1 MINLLKTAQEL
12 FAEDTKKRNSSF
24 IVDSIIG
31 TILLAIKKYNESE
44 ANILIYAANNYDANQ
59 IYNKLSSLI
68 DEDKIILL
76 PGDDLIRVEYISE
89 SKEIRSE
96 LIYGLYKIRHAH
108 HSIIIATPS
117 TIYRY
122 YPSVE
127 TFDNSFIDIHVGD
140 DIDVNQLKNKLSL
153 SRLRMFGQSTDSFLF
168 YRLLRL
174 GNYKKIRRLQHIS
187 HTKKTRDFFITLIEY
202 IKENNLKDD
211 IDTCSFLSGFIC
223 HYALDLTVH
232 PYVFYKTGSFHKDEK
247 ETYKYNSLH
256 TLMEVYLDN
265 YLIWDREKSSPY
277 NFPIVICNSSR
288 KINRQLQ

>member
-1 MINLLKTAQEL
+1 MPASVAHAY
-12 FAEDTKKRNSSF
+12 FASDVYDT
-24 IVDSIIG
+24 
-31 TILLAIKKYNESE
+31 
-44 ANILIYAANNYDANQ
+44 
-59 IYNKLSSLI
+59 LSS
-68 DEDKIILL
+68 E
-76 PGDDLIRVEYISE
+76 
-89 SKEIRSE
+89 
-96 LIYGLYKIRHAH
+96 
-108 HSIIIATPS
+108 
-117 TIYRY
+117 
-122 YPSVE
+122 
-127 TFDNSFIDIHVGD
+127 
-140 DIDVNQLKNKLSL
+140 LKNKLSL

-187 HTKKTRDFFITLIEY
+187 HTKKTRDFFITLIKY

-277 NFPIVICNSSR
+277 NFPIASYCFDLS
-288 KINRQLQ
+288 KF